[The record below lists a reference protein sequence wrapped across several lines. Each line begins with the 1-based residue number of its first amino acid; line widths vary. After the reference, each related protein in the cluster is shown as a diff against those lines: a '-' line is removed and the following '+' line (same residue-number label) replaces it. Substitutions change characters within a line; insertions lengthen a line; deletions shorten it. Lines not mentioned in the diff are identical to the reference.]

1 MATYGAKYI
10 KFAPLKNEPEDAI
23 PTYENAVQIAE
34 MQKLTDN
41 PT

>member
-10 KFAPLKNEPEDAI
+10 KFAPLKKEPEDAI

-34 MQKLTDN
+34 LLVN
-41 PT
+41 AN